1 MSIRPPLRIHLPL
14 ALACLAA
21 GAGHAQPVRFHGE
34 GAAVVT
40 DRTIDGRLVMRAAP
54 VPSAA
59 APAASLAAAAPAGTG
74 TCGATAVDWHGQAL
88 PDGEAG
94 TLNPQAFFRSAT
106 INNFGRIA
114 FVSKVDDAARNQG
127 VFTADAQGLR
137 VVALG
142 CGGEGGSGAPDTCGD
157 PSPLGGT
164 FSGFFGGT
172 LGTPDI
178 NDNGDVL
185 FLADVAGGSAP
196 RGLFLYRAAEQ
207 AIVKVA
213 AVGDPSPLGGTITTL
228 GPGSMNNAGTV
239 MFVAATDGGQSADV
253 MRWEDGVLTKYV
265 AAGDPAPGGGTF
277 TLIGTEFWGFP
288 DGTSI
293 AGGPVPGINDAGIVA
308 FRGYVSGGI
317 SAGGLFL
324 SIGGVHAW
332 AVKAG
337 DEAPDGGT
345 YLDFAAPLLNANGQ
359 IAFFADHSLESQAM
373 PIWVAGSPGQWRTAL
388 APFDEIDG
396 GMVWG
401 VAFSRNPMR
410 ALNANGDVV
419 LWTSRLMDDQSELG
433 TVLLSQADGARLVLA
448 VQGQPGPFG
457 GYWGGSMDGW
467 PAMNDANQ
475 VRIGAATPGFA
486 LTADVVVT
494 PCTAAEVVFRDGF
507 DAAAD

>member
-1 MSIRPPLRIHLPL
+1 MSTRSPMRLHLSL

-21 GAGHAQPVRFHGE
+21 GTGHAQTVRIHDDGV
-34 GAAVVT
+34 VVT
-40 DRTIDGRLVMRAAP
+40 DRTIDGRRVVRPAALTGSAAP
-54 VPSAA
+54 STARL
-59 APAASLAAAAPAGTG
+59 PAASPQTG
-74 TCGATAVDWHGQAL
+74 ACAATAVDWHGQPL

-114 FVSKVDDAARNQG
+114 FVSKVDDAERNQG
-127 VFTADAQGLR
+127 VFTSDAQGLR

-142 CGGEGGSGAPDTCGD
+142 CGGDGGSGSTGTCGD

-185 FLADVAGGSAP
+185 FLADVAQGSAP
-196 RGLFLYRAAEQ
+196 RGLFLYRAADDSFH
-207 AIVKVA
+207 KVA
-213 AVGDPSPLGGTITTL
+213 AVGDPSPLGGTLTML

-239 MFVAATDGGQSADV
+239 VFVAVTDGGQSADIL
-253 MRWEDGVLTKYV
+253 RWEDGVLTKYV

-277 TLIGTEFWGFP
+277 TLLGSESWGFP

-293 AGGPVPGINDAGIVA
+293 AGGPVPGINEAGMVA
-308 FRGYVSGGI
+308 FRGYVADGI

-332 AVKAG
+332 MVKAG
-337 DEAPDGGT
+337 DESPDGGI
-345 YLDFAAPLLNANGQ
+345 YLDFAAPLLNDNGQ
-359 IAFFADHSLESQAM
+359 IAFFADHTLDSQ
-373 PIWVAGSPGQWRTAL
+373 PLPVWVAGSPGQWRTAL
-388 APFDEIDG
+388 APYEQIEG
-396 GMVWG
+396 GMIWG

-410 ALNANGDVV
+410 TLSNNGDVV
-419 LWTSRLMDDQSELG
+419 LWSSRLMEDQSERG
-433 TVLLSQADGARLVLA
+433 TIVLSQADGERLVLA
-448 VQGQPGPFG
+448 EQGQPGPFG

-467 PAMNDANQ
+467 PTINDSNQ
-475 VRIGAATPGFA
+475 VRIGSATPGFA
-486 LTADVVVT
+486 LTADVVLT

-507 DAAAD
+507 EAAD